1 MSWLIALAYVTAGG
15 ALVCGVLL
23 RVDPTVLGRLASHG
37 SIDTEPHSGV
47 LGVLGSKLP
56 MPRARAKVKNLVL
69 SGGGDELDV
78 DRILGS
84 KVLCAGAGLAAGGSL
99 GSSGGTRSV
108 LMTAVLVMAGFA
120 LPNFLLGRRATLARA
135 KASAA
140 APDLLDAV
148 AVCVTAGL
156 SPRTG
161 LDRASA
167 VVRGPLADELEEA
180 RRQVA
185 LGAPWRSALRD
196 VAERTGL
203 PELRRL
209 SITLE
214 RSERLGSPVADQ
226 LRRLARDVRDERRL
240 RDEERARRAPVAML
254 FPLVLC
260 ILPAFV
266 IAAVVPAMLVAAR
279 DIG

>member
-1 MSWLIALAYVTAGG
+1 VTWMISLGYVAALTA
-15 ALVCGVLL
+15 AVCGVTL
-23 RVDPTVLGRLASHG
+23 RGDPRVMGRLSPPG
-37 SIDTEPHSGV
+37 STATKARSGIRC
-47 LGVLGSKLP
+47 LLARRLP
-56 MPRARAKVKNLVL
+56 LSRARARVATLL
-69 SGGGDELDV
+69 LAEGSTEPEV
-78 DRILGS
+78 DRILGT
-84 KVLCAGAGLAAGGSL
+84 KVLCGVAGVVGGLTSWANGVSTAL
-99 GSSGGTRSV
+99 
-108 LMTAVLVMAGFA
+108 LMSAVLGTAGFA
-120 LPNFLLGRRATLARA
+120 LPNFLLGRRAARLRA
-135 KASAA
+135 SASAA

-156 SPRTG
+156 SPRIA
-161 LDRASA
+161 LERAGA
-167 VVRGPLADELEEA
+167 VISGPLAQELEGA
-180 RRQVA
+180 RRQVV
-185 LGAPWRSALRD
+185 LGAQWRSALRG

-209 SITLE
+209 SVTLE

-266 IAAVVPAMLVAAR
+266 LAAVVPAMLVAAR

>member
-1 MSWLIALAYVTAGG
+1 MTWLISLGYVAAVG
-15 ALVCGVLL
+15 AAVCGFTL
-23 RVDPTVLGRLASHG
+23 RGDPRVMGRLSPSG
-37 SIDTEPHSGV
+37 PIVGEPPSGV
-47 LGVLGSKLP
+47 LGLVVTGLP
-56 MPRARAKVKNLVL
+56 LSRARAKVASLL
-69 SGGGDELDV
+69 LAAGSTEPEV
-78 DRILGS
+78 DRILGT
-84 KVLCAGAGLAAGGSL
+84 KVLCGGAGVVVGLTSWANGVSAAL
-99 GSSGGTRSV
+99 
-108 LMTAVLVMAGFA
+108 LMSAVLGTAGFA
-120 LPNFLLGRRATLARA
+120 LPNFLLGRRAARVRA
-135 KASAA
+135 GASAG

-156 SPRTG
+156 SPRIA
-161 LDRASA
+161 LERAGA
-167 VVRGPLADELEEA
+167 VVRGPLAQEIEGA
-180 RRQVA
+180 RRQVV
-185 LGAPWRSALRD
+185 LGAQWRSALRG

-266 IAAVVPAMLVAAR
+266 LAAVVPAMLVAAQ

>member
-1 MSWLIALAYVTAGG
+1 MSWLIALAYVAAGS
-15 ALVCGVLL
+15 ALACGLL
-23 RVDPTVLGRLASHG
+23 LGEDPRVLGRLAPEGRVASSG
-37 SIDTEPHSGV
+37 RPGV
-47 LGVLGSKLP
+47 LGRLGSKLP
-56 MPRARAKVKNLVL
+56 MPRARGKVRELVRSRGL
-69 SGGGDELDV
+69 DEV
-78 DRILGS
+78 AVERVLGT
-84 KVLCAGAGLAAGGSL
+84 KVLCAATGLAAGVTMW
-99 GSSGGTRSV
+99 SSGGVMTL
-108 LMTAVLVMAGFA
+108 LMSAVLPAAGFA

-135 KASAA
+135 EASAA

-156 SPRTG
+156 SPRTA
-161 LDRASA
+161 LDRAGA
-167 VVRGPLADELEEA
+167 VVRGPLAEELEEA
-180 RRQVA
+180 RRQVD
-185 LGAPWRSALRD
+185 LGAPWRSALRG
-196 VAERTGL
+196 VAERTRL

-209 SITLE
+209 SVTLE

-266 IAAVVPAMLVAAR
+266 LAAVVPAMLVAAR

>member
-1 MSWLIALAYVTAGG
+1 MTWLIALGYVA
-15 ALVCGVLL
+15 AVSAAACGLTL
-23 RVDPTVLGRLASHG
+23 RGDPRVMGRLSPSGPIAR
-37 SIDTEPHSGV
+37 EMPAGV
-47 LGVLGSKLP
+47 LGLVVTRLP
-56 MPRARAKVKNLVL
+56 FSRARAKVTRLL
-69 SGGGDELDV
+69 LAAGGTESEV
-78 DRILGS
+78 DRILGT
-84 KVLCAGAGLAAGGSL
+84 KVLGGGAGVAVGITSWANGVPTAL
-99 GSSGGTRSV
+99 
-108 LMTAVLVMAGFA
+108 LMSAVLGTAGFA
-120 LPNFLLGRRATLARA
+120 FPNFWLGRRAVRVRA
-135 KASAA
+135 SASAA

-156 SPRTG
+156 SPRIA
-161 LDRASA
+161 LERAGA
-167 VVRGPLADELEEA
+167 VVRGPLAQELEGA
-180 RRQVA
+180 RRQVV
-185 LGAPWRSALRD
+185 LGAQWRSALRG

-203 PELRRL
+203 AELRRL

-214 RSERLGSPVADQ
+214 RSERLGSPVANQ

-266 IAAVVPAMLVAAR
+266 LAAVVPALLVAAR

>member
-1 MSWLIALAYVTAGG
+1 LPSEGRDDLA
-15 ALVCGVLL
+15 
-23 RVDPTVLGRLASHG
+23 
-37 SIDTEPHSGV
+37 
-47 LGVLGSKLP
+47 
-56 MPRARAKVKNLVL
+56 
-69 SGGGDELDV
+69 V
-78 DRILGS
+78 DRFLGM
-84 KVLCAGAGLAAGGSL
+84 KALCAGAGLVVGITMRSNGGIL
-99 GSSGGTRSV
+99 WL
-108 LMTAVLVMAGFA
+108 LMSAVLGAAGFA
-120 LPNFLLGRRATLARA
+120 FPNFLLARRAAARRA
-135 KASAA
+135 EAATA

-156 SPRTG
+156 SPRTA
-161 LDRASA
+161 LDRAGA
-167 VVRGPLADELEEA
+167 VVRGPLTMELGEA

-185 LGAPWRSALRD
+185 LGTSWRSALRG

-203 PELRRL
+203 AELRRL

-214 RSERLGSPVADQ
+214 RSERLGSPVANQ

-266 IAAVVPAMLVAAR
+266 LAAVVPAMLVAAR

>member
-1 MSWLIALAYVTAGG
+1 VSWLIALAYVSAGS
-15 ALVCGVLL
+15 AAVCGLTL
-23 RVDPTVLGRLASHG
+23 RDDPRILGRLLPSG
-37 SIDTEPHSGV
+37 SVDGERRPGV
-47 LGVLGSKLP
+47 RGFLGRRLP
-56 MPRARAKVKNLVL
+56 FSRARRKVRDLVGETG
-69 SGGGDELDV
+69 SAEAEV
-78 DRILGS
+78 DRILGTKTLYACVGVAAAATMWS
-84 KVLCAGAGLAAGGSL
+84 NGGVTSVAMSVVLGA
-99 GSSGGTRSV
+99 
-108 LMTAVLVMAGFA
+108 AGFA
-120 LPNFLLGRRATLARA
+120 LPNFLLGRRAAASRA
-135 KASAA
+135 EAAAS

-156 SPRTG
+156 SPRTS
-161 LDRASA
+161 LDRAGA
-167 VVRGPLADELEEA
+167 VVRGPLAHELEEA

-185 LGAPWRSALRD
+185 LGTPWRSALRGVSD
-196 VAERTGL
+196 RTGL

-209 SITLE
+209 SITLD

-240 RDEERARRAPVAML
+240 RAEERARRAPVAML

-266 IAAVVPAMLVAAR
+266 LAAVVPAMLVAAR

>member
-1 MSWLIALAYVTAGG
+1 MTWLISLAYVAAGG
-15 ALVCGVLL
+15 AAVCGFLL
-23 RVDPTVLGRLASHG
+23 RDDPRVLGRLAPNG
-37 SIDTEPHSGV
+37 WADPVPRPGV
-47 LGVLGSKLP
+47 RGLLGSKLP
-56 MPRARAKVKNLVL
+56 ARRARSKLRNLVQ
-69 SGGGDELDV
+69 SAEGELAV
-78 DRILGS
+78 DRVLGT
-84 KVLCAGAGLAAGGSL
+84 KALCAGAGLAAGFSMWSNAGVTSL
-99 GSSGGTRSV
+99 
-108 LMTAVLVMAGFA
+108 LMSAVLATAGFA
-120 LPNFLLGRRATLARA
+120 LPNFVLGRRSAFARA
-135 KASAA
+135 EASAA

-156 SPRTG
+156 SPRTA
-161 LDRASA
+161 LDRAGA
-167 VVRGPLADELEEA
+167 VVRGPLAEELEEA

-185 LGAPWRSALRD
+185 LGSPWKPALRG

-266 IAAVVPAMLVAAR
+266 LAAVVPAMLVAAR

>member
-1 MSWLIALAYVTAGG
+1 MTWLVAFAYVGSVSA
-15 ALVCGVLL
+15 AVCGFVLRNDP
-23 RVDPTVLGRLASHG
+23 RVLDRLSPQGWAAGEPRSGVRGRLGRN
-37 SIDTEPHSGV
+37 
-47 LGVLGSKLP
+47 LP
-56 MPRARAKVKNLVL
+56 LPRARAKVRTLVA
-69 SGGGDELDV
+69 STGGDEVAV
-78 DRILGS
+78 DRILGA
-84 KVLCAGAGLAAGGSL
+84 KVLFAGAGLAAGVTTLSNGRVTSL
-99 GSSGGTRSV
+99 AMS
-108 LMTAVLVMAGFA
+108 AVLGAAGFA
-120 LPNFLLGRRATLARA
+120 LPSFLLGRRVASVRA
-135 KASAA
+135 EASVA

-156 SPRTG
+156 SPRTA
-161 LDRASA
+161 LDRAGA
-167 VVRGPLADELEEA
+167 VVRGPLANELEKA
-180 RRQVA
+180 RGQVA
-185 LGAPWRSALRD
+185 LGAEWRSALRG

-240 RDEERARRAPVAML
+240 REEERARRAPVAML

-266 IAAVVPAMLVAAR
+266 LAAVVPAMLVAAR

>member
-1 MSWLIALAYVTAGG
+1 VRDLVRATGG
-15 ALVCGVLL
+15 A
-23 RVDPTVLGRLASHG
+23 
-37 SIDTEPHSGV
+37 EP
-47 LGVLGSKLP
+47 
-56 MPRARAKVKNLVL
+56 
-69 SGGGDELDV
+69 EV
-78 DRILGS
+78 DRILGT
-84 KVLCAGAGLAAGGSL
+84 KALYACAGVAAAATMWSNGGVTS
-99 GSSGGTRSV
+99 
-108 LMTAVLVMAGFA
+108 LVMSGVLGAAGFA
-120 LPNFLLGRRATLARA
+120 LPNFLLGRRAAAARA
-135 KASAA
+135 EGAAS

-156 SPRTG
+156 SPRTS
-161 LDRASA
+161 LDRAGA
-167 VVRGPLADELEEA
+167 VVRGPLAHELEEA

-185 LGAPWRSALRD
+185 LGTPWRSALRG
-196 VAERTGL
+196 VSERTGL

-209 SITLE
+209 SITLD

-240 RDEERARRAPVAML
+240 RAEERARRAPVAML

-266 IAAVVPAMLVAAR
+266 LAAVVPAMLVAAR

>member
-1 MSWLIALAYVTAGG
+1 MTWLIALTYVAAGSAAVGGFALRDDPRVLGRIAPDESAAEQPRPGVRGLVGRKLPLPGARAKAMKLVGTAGG
-15 ALVCGVLL
+15 
-23 RVDPTVLGRLASHG
+23 
-37 SIDTEPHSGV
+37 
-47 LGVLGSKLP
+47 
-56 MPRARAKVKNLVL
+56 
-69 SGGGDELDV
+69 DEFEV
-78 DRILGS
+78 DRILGT
-84 KVLCAGAGLAAGGSL
+84 KIIAAGAGVTAGITTWPNGGLTSL
-99 GSSGGTRSV
+99 VMS
-108 LMTAVLVMAGFA
+108 AVLGAAGFA
-120 LPNFLLGRRATLARA
+120 LPNFLLGRRVAAVRA
-135 KASAA
+135 EASAA

-156 SPRTG
+156 SPRTA
-161 LDRASA
+161 LDRAGA
-167 VVRGPLADELEEA
+167 VVRGALGQELEEA

-185 LGAPWRSALRD
+185 LGTQWRSALRG

-266 IAAVVPAMLVAAR
+266 LAAVVPAMLVAAR

>member
-1 MSWLIALAYVTAGG
+1 MTWLVALGYVASVS
-15 ALVCGVLL
+15 AAVCGFTL
-23 RVDPTVLGRLASHG
+23 RSDPRVLGRLSPQGPGA
-37 SIDTEPHSGV
+37 DEPRSGIRSL
-47 LGVLGSKLP
+47 LGRKLRL
-56 MPRARAKVKNLVL
+56 PRARPKLRHLVA
-69 SGGGDELDV
+69 SAGGDEHAV
-78 DRILGS
+78 DRILGT
-84 KVLCAGAGLAAGGSL
+84 KVLCAGAGIAAGVTIW
-99 GSSGGTRSV
+99 SSSRLMSFV
-108 LMTAVLVMAGFA
+108 MTAVLGAAGFT
-120 LPNFLLGRRATLARA
+120 LPNFLLGRRVASARA
-135 KASAA
+135 EASAA

-156 SPRTG
+156 SPRTA
-161 LDRASA
+161 LERAGA
-167 VVRGPLADELEEA
+167 VVRGPLARELEAA

-185 LGAPWRSALRD
+185 LGTQWRSALRG
-196 VAERTGL
+196 VADRTGL

-226 LRRLARDVRDERRL
+226 LRRLARDVRNERRL

-266 IAAVVPAMLVAAR
+266 LAAVVPAMLVAAK

>member
-1 MSWLIALAYVTAGG
+1 MTWLISFGYVA
-15 ALVCGVLL
+15 AISAAVCGFTLTGDP
-23 RVDPTVLGRLASHG
+23 RVMGRLSPPG
-37 SIDTEPHSGV
+37 STPREPRSGF
-47 LGVLGSKLP
+47 LGLLVGRLP
-56 MPRARAKVKNLVL
+56 LSRARDKVANLL
-69 SGGGDELDV
+69 LAAGSTELEV
-78 DRILGS
+78 DRILGT
-84 KVLCAGAGLAAGGSL
+84 KVLCAGAGVAAGVTSWA
-99 GSSGGTRSV
+99 SGGATAL
-108 LMTAVLVMAGFA
+108 LMSAVLGAAGFA
-120 LPNFLLGRRATLARA
+120 LPNFLLGRGAARVRAS
-135 KASAA
+135 ASAA

-156 SPRTG
+156 SPRIA
-161 LDRASA
+161 LERAGA
-167 VVRGPLADELEEA
+167 VVRGPLAQELEGA
-180 RRQVA
+180 RSQVV
-185 LGAPWRSALRD
+185 LGAQWRSALRG

-214 RSERLGSPVADQ
+214 RSERLGSPVANQ

-266 IAAVVPAMLVAAR
+266 LAAVVPAMLVAAR

>member
-1 MSWLIALAYVTAGG
+1 MTWLIAFGYVA
-15 ALVCGVLL
+15 AVSAAACGLTL
-23 RVDPTVLGRLASHG
+23 RGDPRVMGRLSPSGPIAR
-37 SIDTEPHSGV
+37 EMPAGV
-47 LGVLGSKLP
+47 LGLVVTRLP
-56 MPRARAKVKNLVL
+56 FSRARAKVTRLL
-69 SGGGDELDV
+69 LAAGGTESEV
-78 DRILGS
+78 DRILGT
-84 KVLCAGAGLAAGGSL
+84 KVLGGGAGVAVGITSWANGVPTAL
-99 GSSGGTRSV
+99 
-108 LMTAVLVMAGFA
+108 LMSAVLGTAGFA
-120 LPNFLLGRRATLARA
+120 FPNFWLGRRAVRVRA
-135 KASAA
+135 SVSAA

-156 SPRTG
+156 SPRIA
-161 LDRASA
+161 LERAGA
-167 VVRGPLADELEEA
+167 VVRGPLAQELEGA
-180 RRQVA
+180 RRQVV
-185 LGAPWRSALRD
+185 LGAQWRSALRG

-203 PELRRL
+203 AELRRL

-214 RSERLGSPVADQ
+214 RSERLGSPVANQ

-266 IAAVVPAMLVAAR
+266 LAAVVPALLVAAR

>member
-1 MSWLIALAYVTAGG
+1 MTWLIAVAYVAAGS
-15 ALVCGVLL
+15 AAVCGL
-23 RVDPTVLGRLASHG
+23 RLRNDPRVLGRLVPGG
-37 SIDTEPHSGV
+37 SGAGEGGGGV
-47 LGVLGSKLP
+47 RAYLGRKLP
-56 MPRARAKVKNLVL
+56 LRRARRKVRDLVAAT
-69 SGGGDELDV
+69 GGHELDA
-78 DRILGS
+78 DRILGT
-84 KVLCAGAGLAAGGSL
+84 KALYGLAGVVAASTTWSAGGVRAL
-99 GSSGGTRSV
+99 
-108 LMTAVLVMAGFA
+108 LMTAVLTGAGFA
-120 LPNFLLGRRATLARA
+120 FPNFLLGRRVAASRA
-135 KASAA
+135 EAAAS

-156 SPRTG
+156 SPRTSV
-161 LDRASA
+161 DRATA
-167 VVRGPLADELEEA
+167 VVSGPLARELEEA

-185 LGAPWRSALRD
+185 LGTPWRAALRG
-196 VAERTGL
+196 VSSRTGL

-209 SITLE
+209 SLALD

-240 RDEERARRAPVAML
+240 RAEERARRAPVAML

-266 IAAVVPAMLVAAR
+266 LAAVVPAMLVAAR

>member
-1 MSWLIALAYVTAGG
+1 MTWLIALGYVAALTAF
-15 ALVCGVLL
+15 VCGLLL
-23 RVDPTVLGRLASHG
+23 RDDPRILGRL
-37 SIDTEPHSGV
+37 PR
-47 LGVLGSKLP
+47 LGSAGPSSQGRVRATLGRTLP
-56 MPRARAKVKNLVL
+56 LPGSRAKIRTLL
-69 SGGGDELDV
+69 PSEGRDDLAV
-78 DRILGS
+78 DRFLGM
-84 KVLCAGAGLAAGGSL
+84 KALCAGAGLAVGITMRSN
-99 GSSGGTRSV
+99 GGTSWL
-108 LMTAVLVMAGFA
+108 LMSAVLGAAGFA
-120 LPNFLLGRRATLARA
+120 FPNFLLARRAAARRA
-135 KASAA
+135 EAATA

-156 SPRTG
+156 SPRTA
-161 LDRASA
+161 LDRAGA
-167 VVRGPLADELEEA
+167 VVRGPLTMELGEA

-185 LGAPWRSALRD
+185 LGTSWRSALRG

-203 PELRRL
+203 AELRRL

-214 RSERLGSPVADQ
+214 RSERLGSPVANQ

-266 IAAVVPAMLVAAR
+266 LAAVVPAMLVAAR